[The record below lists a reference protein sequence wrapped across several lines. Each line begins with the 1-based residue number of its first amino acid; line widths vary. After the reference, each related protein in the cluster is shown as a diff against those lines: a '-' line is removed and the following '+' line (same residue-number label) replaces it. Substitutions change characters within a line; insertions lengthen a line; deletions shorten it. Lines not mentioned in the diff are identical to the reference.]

1 MNPDSAR
8 PPEAESPWKTRMVS
22 FALAAGFLLFFAVV
36 AAVIVGGKEP
46 PQESEVRE
54 PVFSV
59 RAAVANIAPA
69 RPSVLLS
76 GETEARD
83 YAVLT
88 APAEA
93 EVISVAFR
101 EGETFAD
108 NARLVLLDLREQI
121 LEAESRRAAAEGVRL
136 QIAAQDTNRQADERR
151 LAETRNLLELA
162 RRDYSRNITLQA
174 KNLVT
179 RARIEDA
186 ERAVSQRRQELIS
199 LQNQVDNYPLEKR
212 RLQQQLAAAEVALK
226 QAELLIERGE
236 MRAPFAG
243 RVAKVAASA
252 GTRAARG
259 APLMEI
265 FNPASVRL
273 RALVP
278 SRYAH
283 LFAGEEG
290 GARAVLEYGGDA
302 HDLPL
307 SNLSPRT
314 EAGKGGVEA
323 FFDLPPGDWVLG
335 TTFEF
340 QLQLPAAADV
350 LELPFDAIYGESRI
364 YKIDEDDRARGVE
377 CARIGVSRGAEGVR
391 ALLRCPQVAAG
402 ERIIA
407 TQLPGIAEGA
417 KVRVLAAAR

>member
-1 MNPDSAR
+1 MI
-8 PPEAESPWKTRMVS
+8 
-22 FALAAGFLLFFAVV
+22 FFAVV
-36 AAVIVGGKEP
+36 AAVIVDGKP
-46 PQESEVRE
+46 PPRESEARE

-59 RAAVANIAPA
+59 RAATAHIAPA

-93 EVISVAFR
+93 EVLSVAFR
-101 EGETFAD
+101 EGETFAK
-108 NARLVLLDLREQI
+108 NSRLVRMDLREQR

-136 QIAAQDTNRQADERR
+136 QIAAQDTNREADKRR

-162 RRDYSRNITLQA
+162 RRDYARNITLQA

-186 ERAVSQRRQELIS
+186 ERAVSQRRQELIA

-212 RLQQQLAAAEVALK
+212 RLEQQLAAAEVALK

-283 LFAGEEG
+283 LLAGG
-290 GARAVLEYGGDA
+290 GASRAVLEYDGGA
-302 HDLPL
+302 HNLPL
-307 SNLSPRT
+307 SNVSPRT

-340 QLQLPAAADV
+340 QLQLPAAAGA
-350 LELPFDAIYGESRI
+350 LELPFDAIYAESRI
-364 YKIDEDDRARGVE
+364 YTIDEDDRARGTE
-377 CARIGVSRGAEGVR
+377 CDRLGVSRGAGGVR
-391 ALLRCPQVAAG
+391 ALLRCPQIAEG
-402 ERIIA
+402 DRIIA

-417 KVRVLAAAR
+417 KVRVLAATP